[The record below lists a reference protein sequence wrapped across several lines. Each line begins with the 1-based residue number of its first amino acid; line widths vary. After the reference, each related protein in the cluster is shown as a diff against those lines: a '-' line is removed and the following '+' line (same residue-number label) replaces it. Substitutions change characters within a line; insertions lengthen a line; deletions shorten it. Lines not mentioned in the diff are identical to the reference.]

1 VQVDAMAALAQQ
13 SAAEGLRKHALIV
26 SSAHLDVHALA
37 SIFAAF
43 LSAWKVKRLLTDGTS
58 PSLATTD

>member
-43 LSAWKVKRLLTDGTS
+43 LSAWKVKRLLY
-58 PSLATTD
+58 